1 MRQSNFFPLVL
12 LFGGLVAAF
21 GLAVA
26 AFVDPSTE
34 YGLLF
39 AIASLVGVL
48 GWRELTAGEDFNESF
63 DGE

>member
-1 MRQSNFFPLVL
+1 MQSNFFPLIL
-12 LFGGLVAAF
+12 LFGGLAAAF

-26 AFVDPSTE
+26 AFFDPATE

-48 GWRELTAGEDFNESF
+48 GWRELTACEDFNESF
-63 DGE
+63 DSE

>member
-1 MRQSNFFPLVL
+1 MQSNFFPLIL
-12 LFGGLVAAF
+12 LFGGLAAAF

-26 AFVDPSTE
+26 AVFDPSTE

-48 GWRELTAGEDFNESF
+48 GWPT
-63 DGE
+63 